1 MGFRKVFEDHLKRAT
16 PSEKRI
22 TTAAAIPILGW
33 PLFSYGE
40 KMTEEQKSEIML
52 LRRQGVGYKRIA
64 VIMEISVETV
74 KSYCRRNFEENA
86 IKAEVSMRNAFSD
99 DKSGSFSPCKHCG
112 RPLQQTPGKRRRE
125 FCGSACR
132 VAYWRAHPKKLQ
144 FQRCAGCGT
153 LLPMGS
159 ISRKYCSHACYIR
172 HRFGRKN
179 HA

>member
-22 TTAAAIPILGW
+22 TTTAAIPILGW

-52 LRRQGVGYKRIA
+52 LRRQGIGYKRIA
-64 VIMEISVETV
+64 AFLKIPLGTV

-86 IKAEVSMRNAFSD
+86 IKAEASMRNAFPD
-99 DKSGSFSPCKHCG
+99 NKSESFSTCKHCG
-112 RPLQQTPGKRRRE
+112 STLQQTPGKRRRE
-125 FCGSACR
+125 FCESACR
-132 VAYWRAHPKKLQ
+132 AAYWRAHPKELQ
-144 FQRCAGCGT
+144 FQRCSGCGT

-159 ISRKYCSHACYIR
+159 VSRKYCSHACYIQ

>member
-64 VIMEISVETV
+64 AIMEISVETV
-74 KSYCRRNFEENA
+74 KSYCRRNPEEDA
-86 IKAEVSMRNAFSD
+86 TQSIIPVGREVISL
-99 DKSGSFSPCKHCG
+99 SPCKHCG
-112 RPLQQTPGKRRRE
+112 SPLQQTPGKRRRE

-132 VAYWRAHPKKLQ
+132 AAYWRAHPKVLQ

-159 ISRKYCSHACYIR
+159 VSRKYCSHACYIQ

-179 HA
+179 HG

>member
-64 VIMEISVETV
+64 AIMEISVETV

-86 IKAEVSMRNAFSD
+86 IKAEVSMRNAFSA

-112 RPLQQTPGKRRRE
+112 SPLQQTPGKRRRE
-125 FCGSACR
+125 FCGSVCR
-132 VAYWRAHPKKLQ
+132 AAYWRAHPKTVR
-144 FQRCAGCGT
+144 FQHCAGCGT
-153 LLPMGS
+153 LLSMGS
-159 ISRKYCSHACYIR
+159 VSRKYCSHACYIR

>member
-74 KSYCRRNFEENA
+74 KSYCRRNPEENA
-86 IKAEVSMRNAFSD
+86 TQPVIPVGHKAILLSS
-99 DKSGSFSPCKHCG
+99 CKHCG
-112 RPLQQTPGKRRRE
+112 GPLQQMPRKRRRE

>member
-1 MGFRKVFEDHLKRAT
+1 MDRSDGFPASIRSSSKKPI
-16 PSEKRI
+16 PSEKHI

-64 VIMEISVETV
+64 AFLKISVETV
-74 KSYCRRNFEENA
+74 KSYCRRNPEEDA
-86 IKAEVSMRNAFSD
+86 TQPIIPI
-99 DKSGSFSPCKHCG
+99 GSEATFLSTCKHCG
-112 RPLQQTPGKRRRE
+112 SPLQQTPGKRRRE

-132 VAYWRAHPKKLQ
+132 AAYWRTHPKRLQ
-144 FQRCAGCGT
+144 CQRCAGCGT

-159 ISRKYCSHACYIR
+159 VSRKYCSHACYIQ

>member
-64 VIMEISVETV
+64 AIMEISVETV
-74 KSYCRRNFEENA
+74 KSYCRRNPEEDA
-86 IKAEVSMRNAFSD
+86 TKPVIPVGCEAAVH
-99 DKSGSFSPCKHCG
+99 SPCKHCG
-112 RPLQQTPGKRRRE
+112 SLLQQTSGKRRRE

-132 VAYWRAHPKKLQ
+132 AAYWRAHPKTVR
-144 FQRCAGCGT
+144 FQYCAGCGT

-159 ISRKYCSHACYIR
+159 VSRKYCSHACYIR

>member
-1 MGFRKVFEDHLKRAT
+1 
-16 PSEKRI
+16 
-22 TTAAAIPILGW
+22 
-33 PLFSYGE
+33 
-40 KMTEEQKSEIML
+40 MTEEQKSEIML

-64 VIMEISVETV
+64 AIMEISVETV

-86 IKAEVSMRNAFSD
+86 TKPVIPVGCEAAVHST
-99 DKSGSFSPCKHCG
+99 CKHCG

-125 FCGSACR
+125 FCGNACR
-132 VAYWRAHPKKLQ
+132 AAYWRAHPKTLR

-159 ISRKYCSHACYIR
+159 VSRKYCSHACYIR
-172 HRFGRKN
+172 RRFGRKN

>member
-1 MGFRKVFEDHLKRAT
+1 MGFRQVFEDHLKRAT

-40 KMTEEQKSEIML
+40 KMTKEQKSEIML

-64 VIMEISVETV
+64 AIMEISVETV

-86 IKAEVSMRNAFSD
+86 IKAEVSMRNASSD

-112 RPLQQTPGKRRRE
+112 SPLQQTPGKRRRE

-132 VAYWRAHPKKLQ
+132 AAYWRAHPKTVRL
-144 FQRCAGCGT
+144 QRCAGCGT
-153 LLPMGS
+153 LLLMGS
-159 ISRKYCSHACYIR
+159 VSRKYCSHACYIR
-172 HRFGRKN
+172 HRFGREN

>member
-16 PSEKRI
+16 PSEKRK

-52 LRRQGVGYKRIA
+52 LRRQGIGYKRIA
-64 VIMEISVETV
+64 AFLEISVETV
-74 KSYCRRNFEENA
+74 KSYCRRNPEENTAQPVIPVGHKA
-86 IKAEVSMRNAFSD
+86 ILLSS
-99 DKSGSFSPCKHCG
+99 CKHCG
-112 RPLQQTPGKRRRE
+112 GPLQQMPGKRRRE

-132 VAYWRAHPKKLQ
+132 AAYWRAHPKKLQ
-144 FQRCAGCGT
+144 FQHCAGCGT

-159 ISRKYCSHACYIR
+159 VSRKYCSHACYIR

>member
-1 MGFRKVFEDHLKRAT
+1 MGFRKVFEDHLKRTT
-16 PSEKRI
+16 PSEERI

-52 LRRQGVGYKRIA
+52 LRRQGIGYKRIA
-64 VIMEISVETV
+64 AFLKIPLETV
-74 KSYCRRNFEENA
+74 KSYCRRNPEEDA
-86 IKAEVSMRNAFSD
+86 TQPIIPI
-99 DKSGSFSPCKHCG
+99 GSEATFLSTCKHCG
-112 RPLQQTPGKRRRE
+112 SSLQQTPGKRERV

-132 VAYWRAHPKKLQ
+132 AAYWRAHPKVLQ
-144 FQRCAGCGT
+144 FQRCAGCGM

-159 ISRKYCSHACYIR
+159 ISRKYCSHACYIQ